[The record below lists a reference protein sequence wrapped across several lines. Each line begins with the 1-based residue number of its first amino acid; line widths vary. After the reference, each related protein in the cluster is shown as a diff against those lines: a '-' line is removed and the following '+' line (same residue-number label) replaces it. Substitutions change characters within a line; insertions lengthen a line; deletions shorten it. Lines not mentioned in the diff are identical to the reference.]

1 MIACIIIPSDS
12 NVLGM
17 AVFTVF
23 RDTNLEL
30 VFRYLFVPLTLPLT
44 GLFSQANVT
53 VQYSMRQI
61 NSNLCLEKTNVLT
74 SH

>member
-1 MIACIIIPSDS
+1 MIACIMIPSDS

-30 VFRYLFVPLTLPLT
+30 VFRYLLFVPLTLPLT
-44 GLFSQANVT
+44 GLFS
-53 VQYSMRQI
+53 
-61 NSNLCLEKTNVLT
+61 
-74 SH
+74 